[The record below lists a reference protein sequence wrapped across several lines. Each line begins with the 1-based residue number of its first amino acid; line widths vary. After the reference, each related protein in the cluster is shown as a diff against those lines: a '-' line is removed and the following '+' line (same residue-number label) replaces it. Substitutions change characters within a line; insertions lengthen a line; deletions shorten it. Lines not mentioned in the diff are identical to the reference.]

1 MEKLYLVT
9 PSPSFSALAI
19 VCNENEDS
27 ILSEITSITKNG
39 PKKKK
44 NRRRKLSL
52 FNKFL

>member
-44 NRRRKLSL
+44 KQEEEIVSL
-52 FNKFL
+52 